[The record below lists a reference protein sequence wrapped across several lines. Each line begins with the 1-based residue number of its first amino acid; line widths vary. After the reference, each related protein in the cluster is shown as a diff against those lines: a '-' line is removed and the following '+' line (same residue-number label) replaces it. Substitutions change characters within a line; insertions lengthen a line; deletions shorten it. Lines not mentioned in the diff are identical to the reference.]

1 MFGPIL
7 GLIGFTASGIAK
19 GSLAALIQSWYGLVP
34 KGSFFAKLTSTAMSV
49 WLKVNNYYK

>member
-1 MFGPIL
+1 MNLFFLKKMFGPIL
-7 GLIGFTASGIAK
+7 GLIGFTASGITK

-49 WLKVNNYYK
+49 